1 MTTFKFT
8 KDFDYKIPN
17 KRAFVAYKEGTEQTI
32 PQTHIDAALEAK
44 AGHVV
49 PTKNKTDDR

>member
-8 KDFDYKIPN
+8 KDFDYKIPG
-17 KRAFVAYKEGTEQTI
+17 KRAVMAYKEGTEQTI
-32 PQTHIDAALEAK
+32 PQPHIEAALEAK

-49 PTKNKTDDR
+49 PTKNKTDD